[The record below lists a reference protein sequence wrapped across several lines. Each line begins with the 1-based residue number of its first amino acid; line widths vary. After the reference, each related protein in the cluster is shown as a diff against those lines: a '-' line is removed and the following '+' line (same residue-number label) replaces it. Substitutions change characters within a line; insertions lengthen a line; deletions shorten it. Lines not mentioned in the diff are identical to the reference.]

1 MGFKEIEELRI
12 VKETEKIA
20 DKIWKVVMEWDYF
33 AKETVGKQLIKSA
46 DSIGADIIES
56 QGRFYPKDV
65 IKFLYIARGSLK
77 ETKYWLMRAMKRKLL
92 SKEDYKEFIGRI
104 NNLAPQLN
112 AFIKSQQNRPT
123 SKPADQPTSKLT
135 NQQTNK
141 LTNQST
147 NKLNHD

>member
-65 IKFLYIARGSLK
+65 IKFLYIARGLLK

-92 SKEDYKEFIGRI
+92 TKDDYKEFVED
-104 NNLAPQLN
+104 
-112 AFIKSQQNRPT
+112 QQTN
-123 SKPADQPTSKLT
+123 QLT
-135 NQQTNK
+135 NQQTNQ
-141 LTNQST
+141 LTKS
-147 NKLNHD
+147 

>member
-1 MGFKEIEELRI
+1 
-12 VKETEKIA
+12 
-20 DKIWKVVMEWDYF
+20 
-33 AKETVGKQLIKSA
+33 
-46 DSIGADIIES
+46 
-56 QGRFYPKDV
+56 
-65 IKFLYIARGSLK
+65 
-77 ETKYWLMRAMKRKLL
+77 MKRKLL

-141 LTNQST
+141 L
-147 NKLNHD
+147 NHD

>member
-1 MGFKEIEELRI
+1 MGFKGIEELRI

-20 DKIWKVVMEWDYF
+20 DEIWKVVMEWDYF

-46 DSIGADIIES
+46 DSIGANIIES

-92 SKEDYKEFIGRI
+92 ASEDYKEFIEKI
-104 NNLAPQLN
+104 DNLAPQLN
-112 AFIKSQQNRPT
+112 AFIKSQQNRQT
-123 SKPADQPTSKLT
+123 NQLT
-135 NQQTNK
+135 NQQTNQ
-141 LTNQST
+141 LTS
-147 NKLNHD
+147 